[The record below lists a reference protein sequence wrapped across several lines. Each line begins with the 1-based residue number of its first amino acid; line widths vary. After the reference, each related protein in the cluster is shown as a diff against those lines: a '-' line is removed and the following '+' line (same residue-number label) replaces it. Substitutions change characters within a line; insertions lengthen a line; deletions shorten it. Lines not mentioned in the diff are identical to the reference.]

1 MGLLQATRLAVWLT
15 IPTLLAAQ
23 SRKPATVAE
32 IAAYM
37 GADREQLL
45 HAGAKT
51 EGVATWYTSLAGD
64 SYKALARA
72 FEPYFTRAR
81 RSFRAGGSS

>member
-1 MGLLQATRLAVWLT
+1 MRWLQAMLLSVLLI

-45 HAGAKT
+45 HAGAK
-51 EGVATWYTSLAGD
+51 SKSID
-64 SYKALARA
+64 I
-72 FEPYFTRAR
+72 
-81 RSFRAGGSS
+81 RSNQGHAKTCS